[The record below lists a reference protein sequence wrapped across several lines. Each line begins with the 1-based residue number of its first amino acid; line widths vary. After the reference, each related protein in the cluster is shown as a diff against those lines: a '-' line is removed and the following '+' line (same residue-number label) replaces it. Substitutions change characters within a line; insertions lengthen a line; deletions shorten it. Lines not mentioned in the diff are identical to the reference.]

1 MNSTKTVVTGFA
13 AAVALA
19 VSAGAQAGPH
29 AGLSISGD
37 ASSDSQEAFASW
49 AAGDFNGN
57 FDQCYAVAL
66 AGENDCAAGPGTS
79 CEGTSTTDY
88 QGNAW
93 MLVPAGTCANI
104 ETPDGAGSLEAI

>member
-1 MNSTKTVVTGFA
+1 MKSTKIAATGLA

-19 VSAGAQAGPH
+19 IGTAAQAGPH
-29 AGLSISGD
+29 AGLSIADS
-37 ASSDSQEAFASW
+37 ASAEAQTAFATW
-49 AAGDFNGN
+49 TAGDYDGEFE
-57 FDQCYAVAL
+57 QCYGVAL

-93 MLVPAGTCANI
+93 MLVPAGTCTDI
-104 ETPDGAGSLEAI
+104 ETPEGHGTTEAM

>member
-1 MNSTKTVVTGFA
+1 MKPITFAASGLA

-19 VSAGAQAGPH
+19 VSAGAHAGPH
-29 AGLSISGD
+29 AGLSIADS
-37 ASSDSQEAFASW
+37 ASSDAKTAFDAWTS
-49 AAGDFNGN
+49 GDYDGEFA
-57 FDQCYAVAL
+57 QCYGVAL

-93 MLVPAGTCANI
+93 MLVPAGTCEDI
-104 ETPDGAGSLEAI
+104 QTPEGHGTLEAM